1 VPACS
6 GAKLFRSSSAHELIR
21 WHESIAQSTP
31 EADSHWRGMMTKKM
45 FAKTLEIAC
54 GVVISAVSI
63 SSFAGA
69 VLDKV
74 QTSKELDVAVSAKW
88 PPHAFLND
96 NHELAGFD
104 IDVANDIAKRL
115 GVKVKFDTPDFN
127 LVTGGHWHGRWDL
140 AVFSITPTIA
150 RAKLLNFPAI
160 YYYSSYV
167 FVVNKDSKAK
177 TREDLK
183 NVTFGVEGGTT
194 ADDYM
199 HQALQL
205 DAHSLPPFKYLDF
218 QPKMITYKT
227 SLLPFED
234 LRLGDN
240 VRLGAII
247 AEQQTAESAAKQGYP
262 IRIIPNDIAFL
273 EPVAIVSDKGDAG
286 FDAKVAGIIADMK
299 SDGTLKKISEKWYG
313 ADYTEIKTK

>member
-1 VPACS
+1 
-6 GAKLFRSSSAHELIR
+6 
-21 WHESIAQSTP
+21 
-31 EADSHWRGMMTKKM
+31 MTKKL
-45 FAKTLEIAC
+45 FAKTLVGIAC
-54 GVVISAVSI
+54 GIAISTVSI

-167 FVVNKDSKAK
+167 FVVNKASKAK

-218 QPKMITYKT
+218 QPKTITYKT

-247 AEQQTAESAAKQGYP
+247 AEQQTAENAVKQGYP

-286 FDAKVAGIIADMK
+286 FDTKVAAIIADMK
-299 SDGTLKKISEKWYG
+299 TDGTLKKISEKWYG

>member
-1 VPACS
+1 
-6 GAKLFRSSSAHELIR
+6 
-21 WHESIAQSTP
+21 
-31 EADSHWRGMMTKKM
+31 MMTKKL
-45 FAKTLEIAC
+45 FAKTLVGIAC
-54 GVVISAVSI
+54 GIAISAVSI

-115 GVKVKFDTPDFN
+115 GVKAKFDTPDFN

-218 QPKMITYKT
+218 QPKTITYKT

-247 AEQQTAESAAKQGYP
+247 AEQQTAENAVKQGYP

-286 FDAKVAGIIADMK
+286 FDTKVAAIIADMK
-299 SDGTLKKISEKWYG
+299 TDGTLKKISEKWYG

>member
-1 VPACS
+1 
-6 GAKLFRSSSAHELIR
+6 
-21 WHESIAQSTP
+21 
-31 EADSHWRGMMTKKM
+31 MTKKL
-45 FAKTLEIAC
+45 FAKTLVGIAC
-54 GVVISAVSI
+54 GIAISAVSI

-115 GVKVKFDTPDFN
+115 GVKAKFDTPDFN

-218 QPKMITYKT
+218 QPKTITYKT

-247 AEQQTAESAAKQGYP
+247 AEQQTAENAVKQGYP

-286 FDAKVAGIIADMK
+286 FDTKVAAIIADMK
-299 SDGTLKKISEKWYG
+299 TDGTLKKISEKWYG

>member
-1 VPACS
+1 
-6 GAKLFRSSSAHELIR
+6 
-21 WHESIAQSTP
+21 
-31 EADSHWRGMMTKKM
+31 MMTKKL
-45 FAKTLEIAC
+45 FAKTLVEIAC
-54 GVVISAVSI
+54 GIAFAAVSI
-63 SSFAGA
+63 SSFAGT

-104 IDVANDIAKRL
+104 IDVANDIARRL

-218 QPKMITYKT
+218 QPKMVTYKT

-247 AEQQTAESAAKQGYP
+247 AEQQTAETALKQGYP

-273 EPVAIVSDKGDAG
+273 EPVAIVSDKGDPG
-286 FDAKVAGIIADMK
+286 FDTKVAAIIADMK
-299 SDGTLKKISEKWYG
+299 SDGTLKKISQKWYG

>member
-1 VPACS
+1 
-6 GAKLFRSSSAHELIR
+6 
-21 WHESIAQSTP
+21 
-31 EADSHWRGMMTKKM
+31 MTKKL
-45 FAKTLEIAC
+45 FAKTLVGIAC
-54 GVVISAVSI
+54 GIAISAVSI

-115 GVKVKFDTPDFN
+115 GVKAKFDTPDFN

-218 QPKMITYKT
+218 QPKTITYKT

-247 AEQQTAESAAKQGYP
+247 AEQQTAENAVKQGYP

-286 FDAKVAGIIADMK
+286 FDTKVAAIIADMK
-299 SDGTLKKISEKWYG
+299 TDGILKKISEKWYG